1 MDNFFEAFGPGVA
14 NVTFFL
20 TFIGEFSK
28 VA

>member
-1 MDNFFEAFGPGVA
+1 MDNFFEAFGAGVA

-28 VA
+28 AT